1 MRIRRQSGLTYVE
14 IMIALVVLVIGLV
27 PALDSLRTAM
37 IGTGVSGSY
46 IVEQHRLSGRMEE
59 LLAEPFADLDA
70 EALVPGNAPT
80 AYSDPPGTPGR
91 LLIFLSRY
99 DGDDADGD
107 GDPFTGVDQGL
118 LWVRATIEDTVY
130 DFETVIAQ

>member
-1 MRIRRQSGLTYVE
+1 
-14 IMIALVVLVIGLV
+14 MIALVVLVIGLV

-46 IVEQHRLSGRMEE
+46 VVEQHRLRGRLEE
-59 LLAEPFADLDA
+59 VLAESFADLDA
-70 EALVPGNAPT
+70 AALAAGSPLTPSG
-80 AYSDPPGTPGR
+80 YSEPVASPGR

-118 LWVRATIEDTVY
+118 LWVRGAIEDTVY
-130 DFETVIAQ
+130 DFETLIAE